1 MASVAADNSLAGR
14 LTAENAVI
22 GAMLI
27 DETTVS
33 PILAAVNAADIC
45 NPDNRRIF
53 QAARALMLDGLP
65 VDPVTIRDKLGQG
78 IEERLIQLMEITP
91 TSANWREYA
100 EIVRQQAALERIR
113 AIASELVGAVNVD
126 DCRERIAALG
136 ELMATGQG
144 VDAWSMKDAYQYF
157 MAAQGSETKR
167 EYISYGIRELDE
179 GTYTE
184 PGDVVVIG
192 GEPSSGKT
200 AFALA
205 LAYHMAKTHNVGFF
219 SLETGQKKLTER
231 LVSTVLGLD
240 FNVIKRQQLTED
252 DWQTVAEGGQE
263 FTARRLTLLRG
274 SGMTATQIQTVS
286 KAYGFDVIF
295 VDYVQL
301 VRPETDPRAGSVQA
315 VAAISMSLHTFAQSS
330 GTLVVELAQ
339 LVRPQKQVGWR
350 EPTMHDLKETGQ
362 LEQDADMV
370 MLLYKPGPKDCVPGS
385 DEPLDPAKSRILK
398 IDKQKE
404 GQLCHWPM
412 HFDGAHQRF
421 SVMAGPDGQ
430 SIMRRFSS
438 AGKAAKMKPRAQSP
452 GQIGLREISP
462 RDPDCPWPER
472 ET

>member
-1 MASVAADNSLAGR
+1 M
-14 LTAENAVI
+14 
-22 GAMLI
+22 
-27 DETTVS
+27 
-33 PILAAVNAADIC
+33 
-45 NPDNRRIF
+45 
-53 QAARALMLDGLP
+53 
-65 VDPVTIRDKLGQG
+65 
-78 IEERLIQLMEITP
+78 
-91 TSANWREYA
+91 
-100 EIVRQQAALERIR
+100 
-113 AIASELVGAVNVD
+113 D

-157 MAAQGSETKR
+157 MAAQGSEEKR
-167 EYISYGIRELDE
+167 EYIGYGIRELDE

-240 FNVIKRQQLTED
+240 FNTIKRQQLTED

-274 SGMTATQIQTVS
+274 SGMTATQIQAVS

-315 VAAISMSLHTFAQSS
+315 VAAISMALHTFAQSS

-339 LVRPQKQVGWR
+339 LARPQKQGGW
-350 EPTMHDLKETGQ
+350 K
-362 LEQDADMV
+362 
-370 MLLYKPGPKDCVPGS
+370 
-385 DEPLDPAKSRILK
+385 
-398 IDKQKE
+398 
-404 GQLCHWPM
+404 
-412 HFDGAHQRF
+412 
-421 SVMAGPDGQ
+421 
-430 SIMRRFSS
+430 
-438 AGKAAKMKPRAQSP
+438 
-452 GQIGLREISP
+452 
-462 RDPDCPWPER
+462 
-472 ET
+472 